1 MKLCGKPGGQKKEKK
16 KIQGTSTSVFK
27 YPEGEMLICFKNYQL
42 LVHFTSLE

>member
-1 MKLCGKPGGQKKEKK
+1 MKLCGKPGGQKKKK

-27 YPEGEMLICFKNYQL
+27 YPEGEMLIYFKNYQV